1 LQVADITDKSTVA
14 IICGGGAFPKA
25 VAESV
30 LRQGR
35 KVYLFLLR
43 GFADPALERY
53 PHEWV
58 KLGALASYVRARKE
72 HGLRDIVFIGNLIR
86 PKLSE
91 IGFDWRSLLLLP
103 RIGGIYLGGDNKLLT
118 GVAAI
123 FEENG
128 FRLRG
133 AHEVAPDIL
142 MPEGLLTKKKP
153 SAGEM
158 EDIRF
163 GLDLIGAIGRFD
175 VGQAVVIAGRR
186 AVAVE
191 AAEGTSLMLA
201 RVAEMRRAGRLRLS
215 NGEGVLVKAPKPGQD
230 LRIDLPA
237 IGINTIEEAKTAELS
252 GIAVI
257 AGESIVA
264 DGEAFVGAADA
275 AGLFVIAL
283 PRATRAQS

>member
-1 LQVADITDKSTVA
+1 LPEPHASDTSTVA

-58 KLGALASYVRARKE
+58 KLGALASYVSARKQ

-91 IGFDWRSLLLLP
+91 IGFDWRSLFLLP
-103 RIGGIYLGGDNKLLT
+103 RIAGIYLGGDNKLLT
-118 GVAAI
+118 GVAKI

-142 MPEGLLTKKKP
+142 IPEGILTKKKP
-153 SAGEM
+153 GAGEM
-158 EDIRF
+158 EDIRL
-163 GLDLIGAIGRFD
+163 GLDLVGAIGRFD
-175 VGQAVVIAGRR
+175 VGQAVVVAGRR

-201 RVAEMRRAGRLRLS
+201 RVAEMRKAGRLRIAK
-215 NGEGVLVKAPKPGQD
+215 GEGVLVKAPKPGQD

-237 IGINTIEEAKTAELS
+237 IGTNTIEEVRAAELS

-264 DGEAFVGAADA
+264 DGEAFVAAADA

-283 PRATRAQS
+283 PRSAGLQP